1 MKVLLSF
8 AFTLF
13 LCAITMPNLQA
24 QTAETASVEST
35 TAEATL
41 TVKVK
46 GVGCATDIKMIQ
58 TNVEKLDG
66 VSKCTVVKKGATT
79 SFDVVYVAEK
89 VSEKEIHAAVEGT
102 AGCENPNDRPYKVKI
117 K

>member
-1 MKVLLSF
+1 MKFILSF
-8 AFTLF
+8 AFTLL
-13 LCAITMPNLQA
+13 LCAVLLPNAQA
-24 QTAETASVEST
+24 QAADTAPTETTTAETK
-35 TAEATL
+35 L

-58 TNVEKLDG
+58 ENVEKLDG

-79 SFDVVYVAEK
+79 SFDVLYIADK
-89 VSEKEIHAAVEGT
+89 VSEKEIHAAVEDT

-117 K
+117 